1 MKERIRNVRKALGL
15 TQTEFAEKLGIKQN
29 TMANIETGRRNASK
43 QLLFSICREFGVNLD
58 YLLHGDEPMFAPK
71 DVTTLDKID
80 QYLTGENPF
89 VRAVFME
96 LACLSDQEWEYMYKF
111 LKKVVEDIEKETG
124 K

>member
-1 MKERIRNVRKALGL
+1 MNQRIKEIRKALHL
-15 TQTEFAEKLGIKQN
+15 TQMEFGERIGLKQN
-29 TMANIETGRRNASK
+29 TIATIEMGKRGVTQ
-43 QLLFSICREFGVNLD
+43 QLALSICREFGVNLD
-58 YLLHGDEPMFAPK
+58 YLLHGDGPMFAPK

-111 LKKVVEDIEKETG
+111 MRKVVEDIEKETG

>member
-1 MKERIRNVRKALGL
+1 
-15 TQTEFAEKLGIKQN
+15 
-29 TMANIETGRRNASK
+29 
-43 QLLFSICREFGVNLD
+43 
-58 YLLHGDEPMFAPK
+58 MFAPK